1 MAEPRSKEQA
11 GSSATKALV
20 IRVSESLRAQ
30 LDILA
35 LLNNHTVSDEIRVA
49 LEAWV
54 DKARS
59 DPNTQRRAES
69 VRQQIEHE
77 AATKRAAIAAIF
89 IQDSKPTRSGST
101 KR

>member
-35 LLNNHTVSDEIRVA
+35 LLNNHTVSDEIRVVM
-49 LEAWV
+49 ESWV
-54 DKARS
+54 GKARS
-59 DPNTQRRAES
+59 DPSTQRRAEV
-69 VRQQIEHE
+69 VRQQIEQE
-77 AATKRAAIAAIF
+77 ASTKRAAIAAIF
-89 IQDSKPTRSGST
+89 TQSSRPTRSSRN